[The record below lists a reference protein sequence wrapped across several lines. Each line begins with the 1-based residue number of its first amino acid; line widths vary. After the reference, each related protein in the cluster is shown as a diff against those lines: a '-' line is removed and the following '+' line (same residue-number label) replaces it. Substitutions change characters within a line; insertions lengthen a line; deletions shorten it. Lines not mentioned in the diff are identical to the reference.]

1 MRRPRPRRRA
11 IGVVAVAAL
20 AASLLAGCAPEAN
33 PSWTPEPWPRVP
45 VTVTQAPT
53 ALDPARVDSL
63 IGQRVRNDTVGIQAR
78 WMRLPGDAPLNAR
91 LAQTVRDAIAAGSAG
106 SYTPQVFPRGAG
118 LGDRACVAGSTTR
131 PASDILGDAG
141 LGPAG
146 GAGTAVAC
154 DIVAAQGTFFGER
167 LRVVS
172 ASRGQVT
179 ADTSITFYTDT
190 ASGEVSTA
198 DQLWTD
204 AAPAELWADLVM
216 AVRRAHGALSL
227 SAVAPPDDTAL
238 AAVRA
243 ALAQTVPGPHGTL
256 LITIPA
262 GFTAPELVEI
272 GVTAT
277 TEPLAVAISP
287 ATSTTLTTRFGTALA
302 GASGVPYAAPA
313 PVAAGLENV
322 DCTLFPC
329 VALTYDDGPSE
340 FTPGILDQVAGHG
353 ASVTFFAMGEKAAA
367 NASTMV
373 RALAEGNLVENH
385 TWNHPHLPK
394 LTDAQVRKQITDTTA
409 AIASAAGRA
418 PTVFRPPYG
427 DTSPRVQGDAGMAA
441 ILWDIDT
448 FDWQGIADDVVTQRA
463 VDGPSPGSIVLQH
476 DIQANTARTAGAVYD
491 GLADRGFT
499 LVNIRQ
505 LFGGTLPDRGVWRRG
520 P

>member
-1 MRRPRPRRRA
+1 MRSRTRLRWRVA
-11 IGVVAVAAL
+11 AVVVMGAVAV
-20 AASLLAGCAPEAN
+20 SSIAGCAPEAD
-33 PSWTPEPWPRVP
+33 PTWTPEPWPSVP
-45 VTVTQAPT
+45 VTVTQAPA
-53 ALDPARVDSL
+53 ALDPGRVGSL
-63 IGQRVRNDTVGIQAR
+63 IGQRLRNDAVGIQAR

-91 LAQTVRDAIAAGSAG
+91 LAQAVRDAIAAHPGT
-106 SYTPQVFPRGAG
+106 SYAPQAFPRGAG
-118 LGDRACVAGSTTR
+118 LGDRSCLAGSTSHG
-131 PASDILGDAG
+131 ASAILADAA

-146 GAGTAVAC
+146 GAGTAVVC

-172 ASRGQVT
+172 AARGQIT
-179 ADTSITFYTDT
+179 ADTSTTFYTDT
-190 ASGEVSTA
+190 ASGEVATA

-227 SAVAPPDDTAL
+227 SAVSPPGDAAL
-238 AAVRA
+238 AGVRA
-243 ALAQTVPGPHGTL
+243 ALAQAVPGPEGTL

-262 GFTAPELVEI
+262 GFTAAELVEI
-272 GVTAT
+272 GVAAT
-277 TEPLAVAISP
+277 TEPLTVAISP
-287 ATSTTLTTRFGTALA
+287 ATLTTRFGAALA
-302 GASGVPYAAPA
+302 ASSGVPYAAPA
-313 PVAAGLENV
+313 PVPAGFETV

-340 FTPGILDQVAGHG
+340 FTPGILDEVSRRG
-353 ASVTFFAMGEKAAA
+353 ASVTFFAMGEKAAT
-367 NASTMV
+367 NATTMT

-385 TWNHPHLPK
+385 TWNHPRLPK
-394 LTDAQVRKQITDTTA
+394 LTDAQVRKQLTDTTA
-409 AIASAAGRA
+409 AITSAAGRA
-418 PTVFRPPYG
+418 PTVFRPPFG
-427 DTSPRVQGDAGMAA
+427 DTNARVQGDAGMAA

-448 FDWQGIADDVVTQRA
+448 FDWQGPADDVVTQRA

-476 DIQANTARTAGAVYD
+476 DIQPNTARTAGAVYD

-520 P
+520 S